1 MRKGEKMEA
10 KKPEIKEMT
19 ADPRLQY
26 TPPDIR
32 FYPYDPN
39 EQILNSSGS
48 SSDDGME
55 DEL

>member
-1 MRKGEKMEA
+1 MEA
-10 KKPEIKEMT
+10 NKPEIKEMT
-19 ADPRLQY
+19 TDPRLQY
-26 TPPDIR
+26 TPPDIQ

-39 EQILNSSGS
+39 EQILNSSGN